1 MFLHKLV
8 LNPHA
13 KICLVSRLL
22 HLLSCGI
29 LVSPNLFVN
38 HFFGRGVFALASLPC
53 LCYNSV
59 AMRDVKSAAA
69 VKAVAMNKKARYD
82 YHLQDRYE
90 AGIVLQGTEVKA
102 IRTGRLNLTDSYARV
117 ENGEVFLIDA
127 HIGPYEQGNL
137 ENHEPKRKR
146 KLLLNRREIRK
157 MEAVTRTDSM
167 TVVPTKAYF
176 SNGKVKVELALAR
189 GKRDYDKRED
199 LKKEADQRAIQS
211 YLR

>member
-1 MFLHKLV
+1 
-8 LNPHA
+8 
-13 KICLVSRLL
+13 
-22 HLLSCGI
+22 
-29 LVSPNLFVN
+29 
-38 HFFGRGVFALASLPC
+38 
-53 LCYNSV
+53 
-59 AMRDVKSAAA
+59 MRDVKSAAA